1 MPELKALYQPATLVE
16 ALALLEE
23 HGERARPL
31 AGGTS
36 LALSKGS
43 KVEALVNLG
52 RIGLDRV
59 TRDGEGLHIGAMVTC
74 AALRRALSGDPP
86 NAIGDAAGGVGS
98 LILQN
103 HVTVGGNCVAVYAW
117 SDLPLAML
125 ALEASFVIQG
135 QGDRQRVLPADA
147 FFAEHPTR
155 HLVEGEILVE
165 VTVPEAH
172 LVDRGSAH
180 LKFARNAT
188 DQALASASACV
199 KLTEG
204 VIRQA
209 RVVVGAVRGMPQLLR
224 ETSDGLLGARPDA
237 DCLSRAAASASKEA
251 KVSSDYRASG
261 EFRTVLVGSLVEDAL
276 QLAVARAGEIG

>member
-43 KVEALVNLG
+43 KVDALVDLG

-59 TRDGEGLHIGAMVTC
+59 TRNGDGLHVGAMVTC
-74 AALRRALSGDPP
+74 AALRRALKDDPP
-86 NAIGDAAGGVGS
+86 GALGDAAGSVGS
-98 LILQN
+98 RILQN

-135 QGDRQRVLPADA
+135 QGDRRRVLPAES

-165 VTVPEAH
+165 VTVPGAH
-172 LVDRGSAH
+172 LAKSGSAH

-188 DQALASASACV
+188 DQALASVAVC
-199 KLTEG
+199 LELGEG
-204 VIRQA
+204 VISRA

-237 DCLSRAAASASKEA
+237 EHLARAAASASREA

-261 EFRTVLVGSLVEDAL
+261 EHRTVLVGALVEDAL